1 MHQQTPTGET
11 ILTKFAPPVEPERF
25 GQSATKEQFGAKL
38 ASSEP

>member
-1 MHQQTPTGET
+1 MHQQTPTGEK
-11 ILTKFAPPVEPERF
+11 ISKFAPSVEPERF